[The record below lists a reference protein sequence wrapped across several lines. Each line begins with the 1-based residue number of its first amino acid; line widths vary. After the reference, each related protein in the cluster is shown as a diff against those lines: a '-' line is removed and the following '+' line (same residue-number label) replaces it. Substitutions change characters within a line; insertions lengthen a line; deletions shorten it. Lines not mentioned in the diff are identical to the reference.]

1 MNTDYKDHLIP
12 YNFSIKNALVKLNNL
27 GLDSILFVVNENHK
41 LIGSL
46 TDGDIRR
53 GLIKGYNIDNKVQLF
68 IQINPKFI
76 TIGSIDICEIKEL
89 RDKKFKLIPVVDKQF
104 KIVDILNFRLIKS
117 YIPVDVVVMAGGRGL
132 RLKPL
137 TDKTPKPLLK
147 VGDKAI
153 IDHNLDRL
161 ISYGIT
167 NFYITV
173 CYLAEQIKIHL
184 GDGKNK
190 RVSINYIDEEVPLGT
205 IGSLSKINNFKNDY
219 ILLTNSD
226 ILTNIN
232 YEDFFLDC
240 ISKNADMS
248 VVSIPYNVDIP
259 YGVLNSDNNNKINSV
274 VEKPT
279 YTYYSNGGVYLI
291 KKSILNQIP
300 KDKFYNATDLIQTLI
315 NNNSNIIS
323 YEISD
328 YWLDIG
334 KHQDLNKAIN
344 DIKKINFNS

>member
-1 MNTDYKDHLIP
+1 MNIINKDYLVP
-12 YNFSIKNALVKLNNL
+12 FNSSVKNALIKLNNL
-27 GLDSILFVVNENHK
+27 GIDSILFVVNENYK
-41 LIGSL
+41 LVGSL

-53 GLIKGYNIDNKVQLF
+53 GLIKGNNIDDEVHLF
-68 IQINPKFI
+68 IQSNPKYV
-76 TIGSIDICEIKEL
+76 TKGSIDVRKIKEL

-104 KIVDILNFRLIKS
+104 KIVDVLNFRLKKS
-117 YIPVDVVVMAGGRGL
+117 YLPVDVVIMAGGRGI

-147 VGDKAI
+147 VGDKTI

-161 ISYGIT
+161 CNYGVT
-167 NFYITV
+167 NFHITL
-173 CYLAEQIKIHL
+173 CYLAEQIKNHL

-190 RVSINYIDEEVPLGT
+190 GISINYIHEDVPLGT

-226 ILTNIN
+226 ILTNVN
-232 YEDFFLDC
+232 YEDFYLDC

-248 VVSIPYNVDIP
+248 VISVPYNVDIP
-259 YGVLNSDNNNKINSV
+259 YAVINSDNDKINSF

-279 YTYYSNGGVYLI
+279 YTYYSNGGIYLI
-291 KKSILNQIP
+291 KKSILNKIP
-300 KDKFYNATDLIQTLI
+300 KDKFYNATDLMDKLI
-315 NNNSNIIS
+315 NDNNNIIS
-323 YEISD
+323 YKISD

-334 KHQDLNKAIN
+334 KHQDFNKATN
-344 DIKKINFNS
+344 DIKKINFNW